1 MGFLCTLGLWDGG
14 GSGIP
19 RPVLLRRDAPMV
31 MDPWHGCSGEE
42 PVLGVIRG
50 LAQGSGL
57 WSVVRLGSVVP
68 CQSHPRHSFV

>member
-1 MGFLCTLGLWDGG
+1 MGLLGTLGLWEGG

-19 RPVLLRRDAPMV
+19 RPVLLRRDAPIV
-31 MDPWHGCSGEE
+31 MDPRHGCSGEE

-57 WSVVRLGSVVP
+57 WSGVRLASVLP
-68 CQSHPRHSFV
+68 CYSHPRRSFI